1 MLINLRS
8 CKRIPGIL
16 LQNRCPYQNQ
26 MARKTRSNRRQSRK
40 QKQKQS
46 RKQKTQKQQ
55 GGARKASRKASSW
68 AKAVGE
74 MYRKMKAK
82 NANTTLGDA
91 MKEAS
96 KARAAGKL

>member
-1 MLINLRS
+1 MA
-8 CKRIPGIL
+8 
-16 LQNRCPYQNQ
+16 
-26 MARKTRSNRRQSRK
+26 ARKTRSNRRQSRK

-46 RKQKTQKQQ
+46 RKQQ

-74 MYRKMKAK
+74 VYRKMKK
-82 NANTTLGDA
+82 ANPATKLGDA

-96 KARAAGKL
+96 KMRAAGKL